1 MKHQWLAYIIVALLS
16 IGAGVAIAGLPDNVP
31 VDATIVGTTSTVPA
45 TSIPEVTETTDVVST
60 TEPATTEPTSSSTS
74 TSSTTT
80 TESPSTSEPSTL
92 PDRADISVVT
102 ANGSGIAGAA
112 AANAARLESVG
123 YVDVVPRNGTTVV
136 DLTVVYYVDGFE
148 EAAQRLATDLDLLPE
163 FIAPLDQAPE
173 VLDLPADAQLVAY
186 IGIDR
191 G

>member
-31 VDATIVGTTSTVPA
+31 VDATVIVTTSMVPA

-60 TEPATTEPTSSSTS
+60 TEPSTTEPTTSSSSST
-74 TSSTTT
+74 STTT

-92 PDRADISVVT
+92 PDRADLSVVA

-112 AANAARLESVG
+112 AANAVRLESVG

-136 DLTVVYYVDGFE
+136 NFTTIYYIEGFE
-148 EAAQRLATDLDLLPE
+148 EAAQRLAADLDLLPD
-163 FIAPLDQAPE
+163 FVAPFDQAPE